1 MKKSLQSFAEHDT
14 TQWLDTSVR
23 QQIVELALAG
33 AQHGMET
40 QARVILRALPALVA
54 QQEAR
59 LCLHAALLI
68 ALGDTSAARDCLAD
82 LATRGRADDPTANV
96 LRHWL
101 DATDASQSR
110 RRVIASRASLSSPL
124 SPLPS
129 PSPSRSPSHS
139 PSDSPSDSPP
149 PSSAE
154 LETETLAAVSSSI
167 PSL

>member
-1 MKKSLQSFAEHDT
+1 MRDTPDMMKNSFQAFAEHGT

-40 QARVILRALPALVA
+40 EARVILRALPALVA

-82 LATRGRADDPTANV
+82 LAARGQADDPAANV

-110 RRVIASRASLSSPL
+110 RRVIASR
-124 SPLPS
+124 PS
-129 PSPSRSPSHS
+129 PPPWPSHS
-139 PSDSPSDSPP
+139 PSSS
-149 PSSAE
+149 SSAE
-154 LETETLAAVSSSI
+154 PESQTLASASPFI
-167 PSL
+167 PLP